1 MYFSNDTCIFLT
13 FLYLGLEWDN
23 ISECVDWM
31 VPFVNV
37 VKSTS
42 PAKLKIFKKI
52 SMEDRHNIQTH
63 TNYLA
68 MLVCFLYFLVYLISH

>member
-68 MLVCFLYFLVYLISH
+68 MLVCFLYFLVYLIRH